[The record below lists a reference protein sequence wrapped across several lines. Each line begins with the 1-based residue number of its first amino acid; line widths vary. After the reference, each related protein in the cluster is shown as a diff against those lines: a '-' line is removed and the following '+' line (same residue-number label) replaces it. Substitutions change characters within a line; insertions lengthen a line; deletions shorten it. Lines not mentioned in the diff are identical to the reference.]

1 VADPITIGLAA
12 FSAIKAGVAAGKE
25 IQSLAGDIGSLW
37 DSIEAIKADHTK
49 KKSKKILSVNEEA
62 METFIAKKQAE
73 DMENQIREL
82 VINTRGLDAWHE
94 LIRLRVQIKKDRIAA
109 EKKAKADR
117 KETLDTILIS
127 LLILAGVT
135 IIGLFFWF
143 IIKAKQESPA

>member
-49 KKSKKILSVNEEA
+49 KKAKKILSVNEEA

>member
-1 VADPITIGLAA
+1 MADPITIGLAA

>member
-1 VADPITIGLAA
+1 MADPITIGLAA

-49 KKSKKILSVNEEA
+49 KKSRKILSVNEEA

-82 VINTRGLDAWHE
+82 IVNTRGLDAWHE
-94 LIRLRVQIKKDRIAA
+94 LIRLRVQIKKDRVAA
-109 EKKAKADR
+109 EKKAKAER

-127 LLILAGVT
+127 LLILAGVS

-143 IIKAKQESPA
+143 IIKTKQESPA